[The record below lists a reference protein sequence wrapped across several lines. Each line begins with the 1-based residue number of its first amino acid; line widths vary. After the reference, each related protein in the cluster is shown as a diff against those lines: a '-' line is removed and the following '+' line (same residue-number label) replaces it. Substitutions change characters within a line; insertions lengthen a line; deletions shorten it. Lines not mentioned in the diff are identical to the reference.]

1 MLQLTSL
8 DLNRGREEWN
18 SFQSGVSLILCG
30 FGLSP
35 KASFVSKGRGLEKKQ
50 EPSQKLA
57 NRSFATEEQMQI
69 LKHQRGKGKKRG
81 RRRSEIKDTV
91 RGGKM

>member
-57 NRSFATEEQMQI
+57 NRSVVRYRRADADFKTSARE
-69 LKHQRGKGKKRG
+69 GKETRQA
-81 RRRSEIKDTV
+81 EV
-91 RGGKM
+91 